1 MRVFFKK
8 SVLAPWRVFCLASL
22 FMALFNQ
29 TLCAYAGVATPNCA
43 TLSDASHPDRPV
55 SGMVFSVAQNEIAPT
70 SSLASITNT
79 VNYAGVRIV
88 LFYYDMSNVIH
99 RSSVQVASDGSF
111 TIARPAD
118 YAKLQFIKV
127 ELNRVALPSIGKY
140 TFSADFMSHTGG
152 FDYLSFYLYADK
164 LNTNAS
170 SESKYTSI
178 SFNQSSGDYY
188 FTTAIEVGSD
198 LNSVFYNYSIG
209 PGFSLPYGGYLK
221 FNFTKLPSDSKVDFS
236 TPGTSDADKQA
247 SNSGNISNINSNV
260 EGISSS
266 LNTFSSS
273 LLSVVRNFRTDFN
286 NFTGTFTDTYEVLFT
301 HMRNQATRIVSAI
314 ENIHVEFGEF
324 AQEIIDNDNKL
335 HEDQLANDN
344 RLSQEQ
350 LANDNKNHENLV
362 NGYDKSNMDASSNK
376 LSSALDRYENK
387 ESELIGSVSGYIDHF
402 TYSDPFSKFTAPLA
416 DVSYFLTGIYT
427 GLGALNIPIAFSLT
441 LSIGLICIGWYR
453 FRGG

>member
-1 MRVFFKK
+1 MYYN
-8 SVLAPWRVFCLASL
+8 L
-22 FMALFNQ
+22 
-29 TLCAYAGVATPNCA
+29 G
-43 TLSDASHPDRPV
+43 LS
-55 SGMVFSVAQNEIAPT
+55 
-70 SSLASITNT
+70 
-79 VNYAGVRIV
+79 
-88 LFYYDMSNVIH
+88 
-99 RSSVQVASDGSF
+99 SF
-111 TIARPAD
+111 A
-118 YAKLQFIKV
+118 F
-127 ELNRVALPSIGKY
+127 
-140 TFSADFMSHTGG
+140 
-152 FDYLSFYLYADK
+152 
-164 LNTNAS
+164 
-170 SESKYTSI
+170 
-178 SFNQSSGDYY
+178 
-188 FTTAIEVGSD
+188 
-198 LNSVFYNYSIG
+198 
-209 PGFSLPYGGYLK
+209 PYGGYLK
-221 FNFTKLPSDSKVDFS
+221 LNFSKLASDAEVDFS
-236 TPGTSDADKQA
+236 TPGTSDADKQV

-324 AQEIIDNDNKL
+324 AQEIIDNDN
-335 HEDQLANDN
+335 
-344 RLSQEQ
+344 RLQEEQ

-362 NGYDKSNMDASSNK
+362 NGYDKSNMDASAGK
-376 LSSALDRYENK
+376 LSGSLDNYEAK

-402 TYSDPFSKFTAPLA
+402 TYSDPFSKFTAPLS

>member
-79 VNYAGVRIV
+79 VNYAGIRVMLR
-88 LFYYDMSNVIH
+88 YYDMADKIH
-99 RSSVQVASDGSF
+99 YVSVQVSNDGSF
-111 TIARPAD
+111 TLARPSNYVKPQMLTVYIEKPAM
-118 YAKLQFIKV
+118 
-127 ELNRVALPSIGKY
+127 PSPGKY
-140 TFSADFMSHTGG
+140 KLSVDFMSHTGG
-152 FDYLSFYLYADK
+152 FTYSSANIRAQK
-164 LNTNAS
+164 LNPNA
-170 SESKYTSI
+170 EDENLVGSI
-178 SFNQSSGDYY
+178 GLSQSSGDYY
-188 FTTAIEVGSD
+188 FSTTLDVGSD
-198 LNSVFYNYSIG
+198 LYRMYYNLALSS
-209 PGFSLPYGGYLK
+209 FAFPYGGYLK
-221 FNFTKLPSDSKVDFS
+221 LNFSKLASDVEVDFS
-236 TPGTSDADKQA
+236 TPGTSDTDKQV

-402 TYSDPFSKFTAPLA
+402 TYSDPFSKFTAPLS